1 MYDPQLG
8 ESLHMMAQSI
18 PDLFAAF
25 GTQDPGLTMMDFIIN
40 YLASSLKVEPRDE
53 ELKYWGVRG
62 PKTFYYTVLTWE
74 TVMVKLLSLKDLKSL
89 VSKGLVSEEE
99 LPRYYGDLIGSS
111 VKFETMM
118 NYIDK
123 CLGMFVN
130 RGAKNTIKLLRK
142 ESFKNKF
149 IKNLIEEANKL
160 DIDKDELL
168 EMIKQYK
175 GGN

>member
-1 MYDPQLG
+1 MKLILNEDEPIFLQISKAIEDEILTD
-8 ESLHMMAQSI
+8 SI
-18 PDLFAAF
+18 KEDEQVPSTTELSR
-25 GTQDPGLTMMDFIIN
+25 LYNIN
-40 YLASSLKVEPRDE
+40 PA
-53 ELKYWGVRG
+53 
-62 PKTFYYTVLTWE
+62 TVLKG
-74 TVMVKLLSLKDLKSL
+74 MNIL
-89 VSKGLVSEEE
+89 V
-99 LPRYYGDLIGSS
+99 
-111 VKFETMM
+111 
-118 NYIDK
+118 DK
-123 CLGMFVN
+123 NILYKKRGLGMFVN

>member
-1 MYDPQLG
+1 MLVAWLINWLINGYKEWFIKLILNEDEPIFIQISKAIEDEILTD
-8 ESLHMMAQSI
+8 SI
-18 PDLFAAF
+18 KEDEQVPSTTELSR
-25 GTQDPGLTMMDFIIN
+25 LYNIN
-40 YLASSLKVEPRDE
+40 PA
-53 ELKYWGVRG
+53 
-62 PKTFYYTVLTWE
+62 TVLKG
-74 TVMVKLLSLKDLKSL
+74 MNIL
-89 VSKGLVSEEE
+89 V
-99 LPRYYGDLIGSS
+99 
-111 VKFETMM
+111 
-118 NYIDK
+118 DK
-123 CLGMFVN
+123 NILYKKRGLGMFVN

>member
-1 MYDPQLG
+1 MKLILNEDEPIFIQISKAIEDEILTD
-8 ESLHMMAQSI
+8 SI
-18 PDLFAAF
+18 KEDEQVPSTTELSR
-25 GTQDPGLTMMDFIIN
+25 LYNIN
-40 YLASSLKVEPRDE
+40 PA
-53 ELKYWGVRG
+53 
-62 PKTFYYTVLTWE
+62 TVL
-74 TVMVKLLSLKDLKSL
+74 
-89 VSKGLVSEEE
+89 KG
-99 LPRYYGDLIGSS
+99 
-111 VKFETMM
+111 M
-118 NYIDK
+118 NILYK
-123 CLGMFVN
+123 KRGLGMFVN